1 MSPDLNPRSFAIF
14 LMVVIV
20 FVVWWEIG
28 LWNECR
34 ETNSFWY
41 CLRILNH

>member
-1 MSPDLNPRSFAIF
+1 MKPELKLAIF
-14 LMVVIV
+14 LMVIIV
-20 FVVWWEIG
+20 FGIWWEIG

-34 ETNSFWY
+34 ETSSFWY